1 MKKIIN
7 LGLAI
12 GVATILL
19 SSCNNNS
26 QAKSPAESKMES
38 IVKTQC
44 PMKCE
49 GEITYQEKGT
59 CPVCKMD
66 LQEIK

>member
-7 LGLAI
+7 LGLALGI
-12 GVATILL
+12 GTILL

-26 QAKSPAESKMES
+26 QAKSPANRNMKS
-38 IVKTQC
+38 IVKKQC

-49 GEITYQEKGT
+49 GQIAYKDKDI